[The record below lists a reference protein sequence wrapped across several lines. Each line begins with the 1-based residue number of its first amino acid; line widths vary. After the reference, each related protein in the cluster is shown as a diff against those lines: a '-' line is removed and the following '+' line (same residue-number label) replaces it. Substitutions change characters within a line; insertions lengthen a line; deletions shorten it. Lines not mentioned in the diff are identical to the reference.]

1 MKAEARRRAKIKTNY
16 IKRDI
21 EKDLISNESAYV
33 TREKIHVLRF
43 HPTFEAAERNKVP
56 SRQI

>member
-1 MKAEARRRAKIKTNY
+1 VSLYIVSMKAEARRRAKIKTNY

-21 EKDLISNESAYV
+21 EKDLISNESPFAYV

-43 HPTFEAAERNKVP
+43 HLTFEAAE
-56 SRQI
+56 

>member
-21 EKDLISNESAYV
+21 EKDLISNESPFVYV

-43 HPTFEAAERNKVP
+43 HPTFEAAE
-56 SRQI
+56 